1 MPQRA
6 PISISN
12 QHAASPTFS
21 APVSFFD
28 SLRGLTWPT
37 RRRALGALPG
47 THRSRLR
54 GSAPELSEYRLY
66 RQGDDPRQLD
76 WKLLARSDRAY
87 IRLAED
93 RSLLATWFVVDA
105 SASMAFPDDT
115 KAKWKLA
122 VDVTLGLASVA
133 LSAGDPVGLL
143 IAHRAAPPRLPAR
156 SRRGTLSEMAAT
168 LGAIEPDGTVLL
180 APLLADARPGVR
192 IVVVSDFL
200 GDEPAI
206 RNSASALLA
215 AHCDVHAV
223 HVAARE
229 ELDPPRQAVRA
240 IDPEDASIVRPLDD
254 TMWARYSSN
263 FAEWRRQVAAG
274 WRHAGATWTMV
285 TTGEDAA
292 MAVRRVIGASSGSA
306 LVEAR

>member
-1 MPQRA
+1 M
-6 PISISN
+6 SL
-12 QHAASPTFS
+12 
-21 APVSFFD
+21 FD
-28 SLRGLTWPT
+28 SLRGLSWPT

-105 SASMAFPDDT
+105 SASMAFPEET
-115 KAKWKLA
+115 RAKWKRA

-133 LSAGDPVGLL
+133 LSVGDPVGLL
-143 IAHRAAPPRLPAR
+143 VAHAAAPPRMRAR
-156 SRRGTLSEMAAT
+156 SRRGTLSEMAAM
-168 LGAIEPDGTVLL
+168 LGAIEPSGNTSL

-192 IVVVSDFL
+192 IVIVSDFL

-206 RNSASALLA
+206 RTAASALLV

-223 HVAARE
+223 HVVARE
-229 ELDPPRQAVRA
+229 ELEPARQAIRA
-240 IDPEDASIVRPLDD
+240 IDPENASIVRPLDD
-254 TMWARYSSN
+254 VMWARYVSN
-263 FAEWRRQVAAG
+263 FADWRQQVAAG
-274 WRHAGATWTMV
+274 WRHVGASWTMV
-285 TTGEDAA
+285 RTDEDAA
-292 MAVRRVIGASSGSA
+292 LAVRRVIGVSSGGTLA
-306 LVEAR
+306 EAK